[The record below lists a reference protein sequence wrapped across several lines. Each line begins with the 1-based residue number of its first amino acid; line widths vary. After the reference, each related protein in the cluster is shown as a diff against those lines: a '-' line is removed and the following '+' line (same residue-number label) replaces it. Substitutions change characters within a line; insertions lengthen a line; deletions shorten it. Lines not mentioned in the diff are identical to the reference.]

1 MYSQLLR
8 RNYQWRID
16 YSGIILSEKRKYT
29 RKIDNNNVETMK
41 EEEKLREYEIKE
53 ISKEKKDN

>member
-1 MYSQLLR
+1 M
-8 RNYQWRID
+8 N
-16 YSGIILSEKRKYT
+16 GIILSEKRKYT

-41 EEEKLREYEIKE
+41 EEKNLREYEIKE